1 MHHRDGRGITKL
13 SSPGFVVCAY
23 KDTQEVDK
31 CILQR
36 ELVRE
41 GNSGDYSSLV
51 MVVIQRTCQHREGG
65 HSCKS

>member
-1 MHHRDGRGITKL
+1 MHPRDDRGINTL

-36 ELVRE
+36 ESVRQ

-51 MVVIQRTCQHREGG
+51 MVVIQRTCQHRAGG
-65 HSCKS
+65 HSCES